1 LIGTLDG
8 FLEGVGEI
16 SGDKPMSLASPRRS
30 HSHQTAAAEQ
40 ILDAPEGATSML
52 HSSAGALLDARRAD
66 VGAEREE
73 RRMQRLWRLALMLGL
88 PTAYL
93 WYRLVD
99 GRPFNIFSLP
109 DIDPML
115 AIPIVFFGM
124 LILFMLGSH
133 VGSGRSPHV
142 LYRPEQISTRLDDV
156 KGIDPIKDEVIRSL
170 NLFLAHKSFAGEMG
184 GTPRRG
190 ILFEGAPGT
199 GKTHL
204 ARAMAA
210 EAGVPFLFV
219 SATSFQSH
227 FYGATA
233 RKIRSYFKEL
243 RKAAR
248 AEGGAIGFIEEIDA
262 IGMAR
267 GGLAMTPSPLGV
279 EGSAVA
285 GFAPPAYLPVVF
297 AQPATVVNQVVSEG
311 IGGVVNELL
320 VQMQSFDDPTGF
332 QKLGHRIIG
341 RINLLLPIDRQI
353 AKRPAPSSN
362 ILLIAA
368 TNRADNLDPALLRP
382 GRFDRRLTFDLP
394 AKAGRRELVDHFL
407 SKKAHDAE
415 LDLDERRDQLA
426 AVTAGY
432 TPVMIEHLLDEA
444 LISAVR
450 RGSSFMSWADVEAAR
465 LSEEVGLK
473 QPVAYTEHERVLIA
487 THEAGHAVAAH
498 LTPIDRRLEV
508 LSIIKRRSAL
518 GLLAHGDVE
527 ETYTRS
533 RSDMVSFIQIALAGM
548 AAEELWFG
556 DVSTGPGGDLLYA
569 TNVAA
574 EMVGSVGM
582 VGSLISFAAIKNSGL
597 NDTNI
602 VGRVLGDAD
611 GRARVDAL
619 LHEQKAAV
627 KDLLSRNRHLVD
639 ALRDALLDREEL
651 VGREIIEVIDA
662 AAAART
668 APRVPKVVGA
678 RAAKAKAARAARR
691 TVIDLRDEISATT
704 PDPHPHP

>member
-1 LIGTLDG
+1 MTQLRSRRTQKAPTAGLAEVIGDAVPSLQNSG
-8 FLEGVGEI
+8 GV
-16 SGDKPMSLASPRRS
+16 
-30 HSHQTAAAEQ
+30 
-40 ILDAPEGATSML
+40 
-52 HSSAGALLDARRAD
+52 LLDARRAD

-73 RRMQRLWRLALMLGL
+73 RRLSRLWRLAIILGL
-88 PTAYL
+88 PTSYL
-93 WYRLVD
+93 WYRLAD
-99 GRPFNIFSLP
+99 GRPINVFDLPSIDPVVAVPIIFFSL
-109 DIDPML
+109 
-115 AIPIVFFGM
+115 
-124 LILFMLGSH
+124 LILMIVGTHL
-133 VGSGRSPHV
+133 GSGRSPHV
-142 LYRPEQISTRLDDV
+142 LYRPEQISTRLDHV
-156 KGIDPIKDEVIRSL
+156 KGIDPVKDEVIRSL
-170 NLFLAHKSFAGEMG
+170 NLFLAHKSFASEMG

-190 ILFEGAPGT
+190 LLFEGVPGT

-219 SATSFQSH
+219 SATSFQSQ

-262 IGMAR
+262 IGMRR
-267 GGLAMTPSPLGV
+267 GGLAMSGAPSGV
-279 EGSAVA
+279 SGSSVA
-285 GFAPPAYLPVVF
+285 GFAPPAYLPAVF
-297 AQPATVVNQVVSEG
+297 AQPATVVNQVISEG
-311 IGGVVNELL
+311 VGGVVNELL
-320 VQMQSFDDPTGF
+320 VQMQSFDEMTGA
-332 QKLGHRIIG
+332 QKLRSSLIG
-341 RINLLLPIDRQI
+341 TINLLLPADRQI
-353 AKRPAPSSN
+353 AKPVPAPTN

-407 SKKAHDAE
+407 SRKAHDPE
-415 LDLDERRDQLA
+415 LDSEDRRDQLA

-450 RGSSFMSWADVEAAR
+450 RGASEMTWDDVEAAR
-465 LSEEVGLK
+465 LAEEVGLK
-473 QPVAYTEHERVLIA
+473 QPVAYTDHERTLIA

-498 LTPIDRRLEV
+498 LTPVDRRLEV

-527 ETYTRS
+527 ETFTRS
-533 RSDMVSFIQIALAGM
+533 RSDMLSFIQIALAGM

-582 VGSLISFAAIKNSGL
+582 AGSLISYAAIQNSGFS
-597 NDTNI
+597 DTNI
-602 VGRVLGDAD
+602 VGRVLAD
-611 GRARVDAL
+611 DEGRARVNEL

-627 KDLLSRNRHLVD
+627 RELLSRNRHLVE
-639 ALRDALLDREEL
+639 ALRDALLEREEL
-651 VGREIIEVIDA
+651 VGGEILDVLA
-662 AAAART
+662 AADREQSATSARST
-668 APRVPKVVGA
+668 
-678 RAAKAKAARAARR
+678 RAAKAKATRAARR
-691 TVIDLRDEISATT
+691 TVIDLRDEVPTT
-704 PDPHPHP
+704 S